1 MAGDFSDEEWDI
13 SDDQWQVLEHN
24 AITLTQQQQQGAR
37 PGRKPV
43 TTNGRNPSRTSTERL
58 DSSSLRRTALGTP
71 ATQNGNRVVSEE
83 DSFDNPQL
91 DEDGVPLVLEVQ
103 PQPYVVRRPVDESIQ
118 REQWRANRYAQK
130 HGPQP
135 QPRPIQRTIPHHA
148 YQEHQQKQASQNG
161 RVVQPQVQQQ
171 LRQAA
176 YPAGPPSQ
184 STQGFHII
192 PKPNQATDPFQ
203 AELEQLRK
211 EKEALSHSLN
221 QVQSELF
228 TAKGEISVIRSKNDN
243 DIRTAERQVAI
254 LKKQM
259 QEEAVKHDTVLRSKD
274 ASYAQLATDSKFLK
288 HELNEQTRKVQALQ
302 IRTKEQ
308 PLQARPNDANLS
320 PRRGIVSNLR
330 DGFDD
335 NEVMQLSPGRGR
347 SPAGHRTS
355 KPNTPNKKRK
365 HTTANTIDMPS
376 LTLRL
381 SGDGH
386 EQLQNKQPA
395 KDEPPAQIARD
406 HQSEYNLNLLKDL
419 FAFRPRMSQDTVVES
434 LTKFSFPSDKNR
446 PLSSILLT
454 ETSNLK
460 QPRFA
465 GDLLDIFTSFVA
477 RCWREEYY
485 IPLGIL
491 LEAIGHILDLEPIVV
506 DQEVIKS
513 LVPPLQEIIA
523 VNGKIRWK
531 LADMNQVWN
540 DANPKPKVKPE
551 INVAACLDVLIML
564 AGLVVD
570 DYVLIREFWGCL
582 TTEIIL
588 IMLAPCQ
595 PIPDL
600 ALMLELMTTSVLPES
615 FGNICGEDQQQNQT
629 EIYHVDKICY
639 LLHNPPRVVM
649 KHIQDQ
655 LAKQKK
661 QRFSTNKDIEV
672 PDPPPTRLQICHFR
686 FKALDLI
693 SKIAMT
699 SIPHPHQSGIDSHHG
714 TSLLLFHPSAVAR
727 LTRLLY
733 DEVSNLYD
741 AHTDTHHLHAQ
752 LINRATAILHH
763 LLLSPQAIS
772 RDSKFD
778 LTKAVSAVL
787 AGVNRFRVAL
797 SRIIFREALEH
808 GIDTPI
814 TEDTVQ
820 RANEILEEY
829 VTPDE
834 AVQLLA
840 AFGKDVVDEDEEMAD
855 EDAEAE
861 AAVMAEV
868 L

>member
-335 NEVMQLSPGRGR
+335 NEVMQLSPGR
-347 SPAGHRTS
+347 
-355 KPNTPNKKRK
+355 
-365 HTTANTIDMPS
+365 
-376 LTLRL
+376 
-381 SGDGH
+381 
-386 EQLQNKQPA
+386 
-395 KDEPPAQIARD
+395 
-406 HQSEYNLNLLKDL
+406 
-419 FAFRPRMSQDTVVES
+419 
-434 LTKFSFPSDKNR
+434 
-446 PLSSILLT
+446 

>member
-203 AELEQLRK
+203 AELEHLRK

-335 NEVMQLSPGRGR
+335 NEVMQLSPGR
-347 SPAGHRTS
+347 
-355 KPNTPNKKRK
+355 
-365 HTTANTIDMPS
+365 
-376 LTLRL
+376 
-381 SGDGH
+381 
-386 EQLQNKQPA
+386 
-395 KDEPPAQIARD
+395 
-406 HQSEYNLNLLKDL
+406 
-419 FAFRPRMSQDTVVES
+419 
-434 LTKFSFPSDKNR
+434 
-446 PLSSILLT
+446 